1 MDKETKAEM
10 KPTFVADCAARAK
23 VSESVLNK
31 RFCNMTFKSLTT
43 LGAAGF
49 KAEGREKKTAKFEK
63 AFLHFPKEICKTL
76 LKLQA
81 TLNSSQSCIIKEIW
95 PQHC

>member
-23 VSESVLNK
+23 VSESSTVSNK

-49 KAEGREKKTAKFEK
+49 KAEGREKKLLNLRKHSFIFQKKYARYSSNCK
-63 AFLHFPKEICKTL
+63 LH
-76 LKLQA
+76 
-81 TLNSSQSCIIKEIW
+81 
-95 PQHC
+95 